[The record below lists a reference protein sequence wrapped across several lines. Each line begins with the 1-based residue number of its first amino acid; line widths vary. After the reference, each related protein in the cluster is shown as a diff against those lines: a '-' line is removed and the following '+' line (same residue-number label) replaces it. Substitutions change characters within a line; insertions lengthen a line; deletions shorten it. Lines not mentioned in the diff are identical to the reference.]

1 MRIFEA
7 GLCPALRLKELCG
20 GSIDYTPCH
29 QRTFHELPGSGGGG
43 KVVIET
49 SLIACTSDKVDR
61 VSPESSI
68 GIAEH
73 VKKTIY
79 RMRNITRLSFIT
91 FLGCLMMAF
100 IAGCDQEQNQNL
112 PFQVSEA
119 AESGPDRKLE
129 GLTRYVNP
137 FIGSEPLLDPAFI
150 GYTPPENWRVWA
162 GLTFPGPA
170 LPFAA
175 VQMSPITDFG
185 TGARKRVV

>member
-1 MRIFEA
+1 
-7 GLCPALRLKELCG
+7 
-20 GSIDYTPCH
+20 
-29 QRTFHELPGSGGGG
+29 
-43 KVVIET
+43 
-49 SLIACTSDKVDR
+49 
-61 VSPESSI
+61 
-68 GIAEH
+68 
-73 VKKTIY
+73 
-79 RMRNITRLSFIT
+79 MRNITRLSFIT

-175 VQMSPITDFG
+175 VQMRPITEIG
-185 TGARKRVV
+185 TGSGYQYEDDFILGFAHTNLDRWNYGHIPGMPVTGREKITRENLGSHFSKMSVSAAPGYYKVLRSDEHTSALQSRGHLVCRP